1 MFGHLFPLKLFDLQ
15 LLSLTE
21 SAGLGDL
28 SSTAC
33 NYPVVAGKMKEFCP
47 KKYNASFLSC
57 WDGNRFYSTPKQT
70 HYPRDW

>member
-33 NYPVVAGKMKEFCP
+33 NYPVVAAKMKEFCP

-57 WDGNRFYSTPKQT
+57 
-70 HYPRDW
+70 